1 VLVKKGEFSLE
12 KIGEWDTLGMRG
24 TCSNGF
30 TLKARATLDHILPV
44 PFADISSQSML
55 PISHLL
61 WAHVWLGIATS
72 ATGLARQ
79 YVRAEA
85 RKNPGTV
92 PPSALRGAEAVSLLH
107 ALRGSVREAL
117 NEYGLRYSDPDA
129 LSSLGF
135 TIRMNNLKIATAE
148 QVVPIVCKAMAVC
161 GIGAYRNDSPYSLG
175 RHLRDAHGAA
185 VMILNDRL
193 YGTNASLLLV
203 SKED

>member
-1 VLVKKGEFSLE
+1 MRNTQSNVAVALLYQTQE
-12 KIGEWDTLGMRG
+12 LGRHMR
-24 TCSNGF
+24 
-30 TLKARATLDHILPV
+30 
-44 PFADISSQSML
+44 
-55 PISHLL
+55 
-61 WAHVWLGIATS
+61 
-72 ATGLARQ
+72 
-79 YVRAEA
+79 
-85 RKNPGTV
+85 
-92 PPSALRGAEAVSLLH
+92 
-107 ALRGSVREAL
+107 
-117 NEYGLRYSDPDA
+117 DA

-193 YGTNASLLLV
+193 YGANASLLLV